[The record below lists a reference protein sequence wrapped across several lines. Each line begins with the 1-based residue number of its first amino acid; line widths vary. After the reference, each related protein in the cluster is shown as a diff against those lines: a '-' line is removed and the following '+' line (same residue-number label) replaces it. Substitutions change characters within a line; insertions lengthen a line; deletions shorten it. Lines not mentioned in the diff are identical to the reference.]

1 MCLRN
6 VCEIFQGTSEVVLI
20 RFKVFLAS
28 SKGEL
33 YPIHMYNP
41 SKGPLP
47 FGEWLD
53 EKDYRPIPQD
63 RIKSQTGTI
72 YPTGWHV
79 YLDKARASDVASV
92 ITARVP
98 VIPGFNKGVV
108 LKVYCKGFLASG
120 EDVSRNMNEVYRYIK
135 IEKEVTL

>member
-33 YPIHMYNP
+33 YPIHMYNS

-47 FGEWLD
+47 LGEWLD
-53 EKDYRPIPQD
+53 EKDYRPIGSQD
-63 RIKSQTGTI
+63 KIKSQTGTI

-79 YLDKARASDVASV
+79 YLDKVRASDMASV
-92 ITARVP
+92 ITARGP

-108 LKVYCKGFLASG
+108 LKVYCKGLLTSG

-135 IEKEVTL
+135 IEKEV